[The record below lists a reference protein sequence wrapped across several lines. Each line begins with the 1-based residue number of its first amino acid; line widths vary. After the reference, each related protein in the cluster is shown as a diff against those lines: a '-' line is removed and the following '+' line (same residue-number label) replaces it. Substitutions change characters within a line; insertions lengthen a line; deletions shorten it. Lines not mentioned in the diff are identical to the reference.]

1 MEKDDTSRT
10 VHINKRTGYTKKTY
24 EEDWF
29 KSKIKII
36 HTKLNVYNFA

>member
-24 EEDWF
+24 EED
-29 KSKIKII
+29 
-36 HTKLNVYNFA
+36 

>member
-24 EEDWF
+24 EEDW
-29 KSKIKII
+29 KIYFNLNL
-36 HTKLNVYNFA
+36 TKLNVYNFA